1 MPEFLNTVL
10 VADNTVLHIA
20 GFTCAVALTLV
31 LSKVLRGAFAKAIA
45 KRVAESETKLDD
57 LVLETFETPI
67 LWVTLVGGLG
77 IAFKLLVLPELFDQ
91 AVSSGTTFLLTI
103 FCAWSATNFVR
114 SARRTYVDPLTE
126 ASETRL
132 DDQLVPIMQ
141 RTLVVV
147 IWTLAA
153 LMVLSNLGYD
163 IVSVL
168 TGLGIGGLAL
178 AMAAQD
184 TLSNVFGSLTIF
196 ADKPFQVD
204 DVVNIGGHTG
214 KVTDVGLRTCRVR
227 TYEDTVV
234 TVPNKMLVGSTV
246 ENLSAREARKFSG
259 TIGLVYET
267 TADELEAAMDALKEI
282 LGAEETIRDDYVV
295 RFDNFGDSALEL
307 TLIYWVVPV
316 SEYFATRNR
325 VNLAIKR
332 KFDEHGWDM
341 AFPSMTV
348 YRPVA

>member
-1 MPEFLNTVL
+1 MSELLNTVL
-10 VADNTVLHIA
+10 IADNTFLHIL
-20 GFTCAVALTLV
+20 GFTFAVALTLV
-31 LSKVLRGAFAKAIA
+31 LSKVLRGTFRKTIV

-57 LVLETFETPI
+57 LVLETFEKPVQ
-67 LWVTLVGGLG
+67 WVALVGGLG
-77 IAFKLLVLPELFDQ
+77 LSFKLLVLPEVFEQ
-91 AVSSGTTFLLTI
+91 VVASGTTFLVTI
-103 FCAWSATNFVR
+103 FCAWTATNFVKA
-114 SARRTYVDPLTE
+114 ARKTYIDPFTD
-126 ASETRL
+126 ASENRL

-141 RTLVVV
+141 RTLVFV

-153 LMVLSNLGYD
+153 LMILSNLGYD

-184 TLSNVFGSLTIF
+184 TLANVFGSLTIF

-214 KVTDVGLRTCRVR
+214 TVTDVGLRTCRVR
-227 TYEDTVV
+227 TFEDTLV

-267 TADELEAAMDALKEI
+267 TSEQLEAAMDALKGI
-282 LGAEETIRDDYVV
+282 LEAEETIRDGYAV

-307 TLIYWVVPV
+307 TVLYWVDPV
-316 SEYFATRNR
+316 SEYFSTRNR
-325 VNLAIKR
+325 VNLAIK
-332 KFDEHGWDM
+332 KSFDENGWDM

-348 YRPVA
+348 YRGAA